1 MKKSAGREAL
11 DRVRNMRQA
20 PTEAERLM
28 WGALRS
34 RRLDGLKFRRQVWIG
49 AYIADFVCIEARLI
63 VELDGSQHVEAG
75 VYDSRRDT
83 ELANAGYRTLR
94 FWNNDVTGNLVGV
107 LDAIR
112 AGYIEQLPSPSHRL
126 TAAGPSLSPKGE
138 GI

>member
-63 VELDGSQHVEAG
+63 VELDGSQHVEADD
-75 VYDSRRDT
+75 YDRRRDT
-83 ELANAGYRTLR
+83 QLASLGYRTLR
-94 FWNNDVTGNLVGV
+94 YWNNDVTGNLVGV

-112 AGYIEQLPSPSHRL
+112 VSCAERLPSPSHRL
-126 TAAGPSLSPKGE
+126 SAAGPSLSLAGE